1 MVEGWRRG
9 NLPSARRSNSRVW
22 IVLTLV
28 AVFGIIVAEVALDV
42 VRSGTVVA
50 RASSRSYVSEVL
62 PVIDES
68 NALGSSVH
76 LVRNDALSFTRAS
89 LEQALGNLVSGT
101 AANSTELETLG
112 VAAPSARS
120 EVLLQEVL
128 AKREGA
134 VGALA
139 RAIAL
144 AIGQTARDS
153 ATSSSVLSRAA
164 TLVMQAGASMA
175 ASDLYYSEFVRSL
188 PRSSRRGRLPV
199 SKWLGRT
206 SVWAQ
211 ASALA
216 WVARLSVAR
225 ALQIRQ
231 RLTVLALSVEPP
243 AVRILGLPTTTTTTS
258 TTTTSTTTTSTTTTT
273 TIVGG
278 KNTPKPGAKATT
290 TTTSSTTTTTSQIP
304 YSHSTSVLLPSNQ
317 ISVVLVI
324 ANEGNTAISSIW
336 GSAAVVPEAS
346 RTASSISG
354 GMTRWKTVR
363 IGRLAPGASV
373 VVTLAGLKVAKGASY
388 RLWAS
393 VGTGNLPTGAVT
405 SSPGGLGQADE
416 VNIKVSLE

>member
-134 VGALA
+134 VRALA

-258 TTTTSTTTTSTTTTT
+258 TTTTSTTTTT

-346 RTASSISG
+346 RTAGSISG

-373 VVTLAGLKVAKGASY
+373 VVTLAGLKVAKGESY

>member
-164 TLVMQAGASMA
+164 ILVMQAGASMA

-243 AVRILGLPTTTTTTS
+243 AVRILGLPTT

-373 VVTLAGLKVAKGASY
+373 VVTLAGLKVAKGESY

>member
-134 VGALA
+134 VRALA

-258 TTTTSTTTTSTTTTT
+258 TTTTSTTTTT

-373 VVTLAGLKVAKGASY
+373 VVTLAGLKVAKGESY